1 MVGSFLNAEARNRPL
16 RAPTTHGE
24 VGRPSEA
31 SAERREV
38 RRGWEIAT
46 PVGSVPAKFSPRLN
60 SNSER

>member
-46 PVGSVPAKFSPRLN
+46 SAGPVPRI
-60 SNSER
+60 NSER